1 MMAMDKAIIV
11 SDQCGA
17 CKALLH
23 GLDRKGALANYRV
36 INVSSPEGAEIVSK
50 LGITGVP
57 DCIFI
62 DKDKDGSPIA
72 RRCTEEETKE
82 VLKEAS
88 GA

>member
-1 MMAMDKAIIV
+1 MDKAIIV

-17 CKALLH
+17 CKALLQ
-23 GLDRKGALANYRV
+23 GLEQKGTLGDYKV
-36 INVSSPEGAEIVSK
+36 INISSAEGAEIVSK
-50 LGITGVP
+50 LGITAVP

-62 DKDKDGSPIA
+62 DKDKDGTPIA

-88 GA
+88 STG